1 MLRDHINLR
10 MSKKAQWTTVF
21 ALLGSS
27 VLIDFKNSFI
37 SIGVDGILIGLAIYF
52 IFAIKN
58 GTFDN

>member
-1 MLRDHINLR
+1 M

-21 ALLGSS
+21 ALLGAS

-37 SIGVDGILIGLAIYF
+37 SIGVDGILIGLAIYL